1 MVLDVVAPIDGSL
14 TIDVVPGLPNR
25 EEHLAEVY
33 AVAFQGDNCLA
44 QQLAVVL
51 AQRLH
56 PFWGLFTR
64 HTSHCFGV
72 QSPGE
77 RAGARRTRQRQGISL
92 APVTR
97 TYMLSPPRRVTTC

>member
-56 PFWGLFTR
+56 PLWGLFPR
-64 HTSHCFGV
+64 HASHLLRSKTFLFRSTSR
-72 QSPGE
+72 QENAPAPGE
-77 RAGARRTRQRQGISL
+77 RASARAFL
-92 APVTR
+92 
-97 TYMLSPPRRVTTC
+97 